1 MSSPDIDPKSS
12 LRRITDAQTMR
23 ALSHPVRLAL
33 IELLSLEGPLTATE
47 ASERL
52 GESPTTC
59 SFHLRQLARYGFVEE
74 AGAGPGRNRPWK
86 MSSIGMTASARDA
99 DRETDSALAVL
110 RRLFRERYFQRLQ
123 RWEETRTTYPQEWQD
138 VAEESEFIL
147 YATREEVEAVSEQVF
162 NLLMQFQDR
171 LARPELRPKG
181 SIPVEVL
188 FFQYPLRLP
197 SAPPSIRGQSPDKA
211 GGPGPLK

>member
-33 IELLSLEGPLTATE
+33 IELLSLEGPRTATE

-74 AGAGPGRNRPWK
+74 AGGGPGRNRPWK

-123 RWEETRTTYPQEWQD
+123 TWEETRTAYPQEWQD

-171 LARPELRPKG
+171 LARPELRPEG
-181 SIPVEVL
+181 SLPVEVL
-188 FFQYPLRLP
+188 FFQYPIRLP
-197 SAPPSIRGQSPDKA
+197 SVPSSTRRQSPGNA

>member
-1 MSSPDIDPKSS
+1 MSSPEIDPKSS

-123 RWEETRTTYPQEWQD
+123 TWEETRTTYPQEWQD

-147 YATREEVEAVSEQVF
+147 YATREEVQAVSEQVF

-181 SIPVEVL
+181 SLPVEVL
-188 FFQYPLRLP
+188 FFQYPIRLP
-197 SAPPSIRGQSPDKA
+197 SAPSSIRGRSPDNA